1 MNKSPQYYQQ
11 TELKQCKSEVEE
23 MRIHQNLKTG
33 PIAANISEN
42 KIK

>member
-1 MNKSPQYYQQ
+1 MNKSPQYNQQ
-11 TELKQCKSEVEE
+11 TKLKQYKSEVEE
-23 MRIHQNLKTG
+23 MHIHQNLKTG